1 MAEEGGFTHF
11 TAGGEA
17 HMVSVEAKPESRRE
31 AVAEGRITLSPKA
44 FSLVRAGGMG
54 KGDVLGVAR
63 IAGIMAAKRVDQ
75 LIPLCHPLAITGAEI
90 EYTLDEGCSSIL
102 VRATVAT
109 MGRTGVEME
118 ALTAVAVAALSIY
131 DMCKAVDKAMTI
143 SDIRLVRKSGGKSGL
158 FVHPATQEEGH
169 DR

>member
-90 EYTLDEGCSSIL
+90 ECIPDEGQCSIL

-109 MGRTGVEME
+109 RGRTGVEME
-118 ALTAVAVAALSIY
+118 ALTAVAVATLSIY